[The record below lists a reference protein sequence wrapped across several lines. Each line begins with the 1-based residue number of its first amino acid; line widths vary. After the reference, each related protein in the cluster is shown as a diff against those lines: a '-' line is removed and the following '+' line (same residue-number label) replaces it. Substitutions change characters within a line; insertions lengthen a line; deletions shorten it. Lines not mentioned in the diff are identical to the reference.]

1 MKKSTIFKHVSQI
14 ACPLIATAL
23 CILIYN
29 IPDSFNNALFAI
41 SLGSITCL
49 LYYFYTALYHPR
61 GSEVILKI
69 FSLLAVLIF
78 ANRLYDYQRLSS
90 LFPMLK
96 GLDTSVFL
104 LIFLGAFLLLLIMI
118 RIICH
123 LFQSKDTYT
132 LENDANNANDMDDIS
147 NNSAHHFQKKT
158 EQQFPY
164 FSVFIG
170 FVITIFIITGIY
182 TFIRLNMDIASST
195 FSFENI
201 VLLMFKYVGS
211 IIIALIAIHYII
223 LITIEM
229 LRLIVYRIKTFS
241 FFNKTGQNSPV
252 FLYSLSVLITL
263 IISYVTYKSTD
274 FNLDSFYDITNS
286 GRYLAV
292 PLSFLF
298 ITCIFFI
305 FVQLIHAVLIL
316 LINMKIETIKAFWQK
331 ANAKTNISE
340 RILTILQMLI
350 DIILDT
356 LISILQF
363 AAFIPGYVHTLHEF
377 LFPSSEETNDTEIN
391 EHQQ

>member
-1 MKKSTIFKHVSQI
+1 
-14 ACPLIATAL
+14 
-23 CILIYN
+23 
-29 IPDSFNNALFAI
+29 
-41 SLGSITCL
+41 
-49 LYYFYTALYHPR
+49 
-61 GSEVILKI
+61 
-69 FSLLAVLIF
+69 
-78 ANRLYDYQRLSS
+78 
-90 LFPMLK
+90 
-96 GLDTSVFL
+96 
-104 LIFLGAFLLLLIMI
+104 
-118 RIICH
+118 
-123 LFQSKDTYT
+123 
-132 LENDANNANDMDDIS
+132 
-147 NNSAHHFQKKT
+147 
-158 EQQFPY
+158 
-164 FSVFIG
+164 
-170 FVITIFIITGIY
+170 
-182 TFIRLNMDIASST
+182 
-195 FSFENI
+195 
-201 VLLMFKYVGS
+201 
-211 IIIALIAIHYII
+211 
-223 LITIEM
+223 M

-241 FFNKTGQNSPV
+241 SFNKTGQNSPV

>member
-14 ACPLIATAL
+14 ACPIIATAL

-29 IPDSFNNALFAI
+29 IPDSFDNALFAI
-41 SLGSITCL
+41 SLGSITGL
-49 LYYFYTALYHPR
+49 LYCFYTALYHPR

-78 ANRLYDYQRLSS
+78 TNRLYDYQKLSS
-90 LFPMLK
+90 VFPVLK
-96 GLDTSVFL
+96 GLDTSVFSLIL
-104 LIFLGAFLLLLIMI
+104 LGTFLLLLIMI

-123 LFQSKDTYT
+123 LFQPKDTNT
-132 LENDANNANDMDDIS
+132 QENTTNSANNMNDIN
-147 NNSAHHFQKKT
+147 NNSVHHFQKKT

-170 FVITIFIITGIY
+170 FVITIFIIAGIY

-195 FSFENI
+195 FSFENT

-241 FFNKTGQNSPV
+241 SFNKAGQNSPV
-252 FLYSLSVLITL
+252 FLYSLSVLIAL

-298 ITCIFFI
+298 VTCIFFI

-316 LINMKIETIKAFWQK
+316 LINMKIENIKVFWQK

-356 LISILQF
+356 IISILQF
-363 AAFIPGYVHTLHEF
+363 VAFIPGYIHVFRDF
-377 LFPSSEETNDTEIN
+377 LFPSSEDANDTETD

>member
-1 MKKSTIFKHVSQI
+1 
-14 ACPLIATAL
+14 
-23 CILIYN
+23 
-29 IPDSFNNALFAI
+29 
-41 SLGSITCL
+41 
-49 LYYFYTALYHPR
+49 
-61 GSEVILKI
+61 
-69 FSLLAVLIF
+69 
-78 ANRLYDYQRLSS
+78 
-90 LFPMLK
+90 
-96 GLDTSVFL
+96 
-104 LIFLGAFLLLLIMI
+104 
-118 RIICH
+118 
-123 LFQSKDTYT
+123 
-132 LENDANNANDMDDIS
+132 
-147 NNSAHHFQKKT
+147 
-158 EQQFPY
+158 
-164 FSVFIG
+164 
-170 FVITIFIITGIY
+170 
-182 TFIRLNMDIASST
+182 
-195 FSFENI
+195 
-201 VLLMFKYVGS
+201 MFKYVGS

-241 FFNKTGQNSPV
+241 SFNKTGQNSPV

-316 LINMKIETIKAFWQK
+316 LINMKIETIKAFGQK
-331 ANAKTNISE
+331 AKQNQYIRTYTDNTANV
-340 RILTILQMLI
+340 I